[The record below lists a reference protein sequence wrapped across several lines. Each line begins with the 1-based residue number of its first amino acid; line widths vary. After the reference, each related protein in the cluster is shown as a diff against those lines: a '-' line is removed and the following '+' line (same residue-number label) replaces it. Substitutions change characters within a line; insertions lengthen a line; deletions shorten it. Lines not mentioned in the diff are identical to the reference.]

1 MLALLLP
8 MQPVKLEPTEV
19 PQPPPQLAAVP
30 ASIGGAGVA
39 RHQHLQQLPSA
50 FLAQV
55 AAMEN
60 EGVRPGAL
68 TLEAA
73 AAQQDGAL
81 ARLSAGAEGPA
92 GPAAQKKRQ
101 AAGGPQSPRAPKR
114 RAPAA
119 VGASAAGGAAAALQP
134 QPCPGPVLG
143 AQRLLG
149 MLLQVP
155 APVTVK
161 AEPGTA

>member
-1 MLALLLP
+1 M
-8 MQPVKLEPTEV
+8 
-19 PQPPPQLAAVP
+19 
-30 ASIGGAGVA
+30 
-39 RHQHLQQLPSA
+39 
-50 FLAQV
+50 

-68 TLEAA
+68 ALEAA
-73 AAQQDGAL
+73 AARQHGAL
-81 ARLSAGAEGPA
+81 ACLSAGVEWPA

-114 RAPAA
+114 HAPAA
-119 VGASAAGGAAAALQP
+119 AGASAAGAAAAALQP

-149 MLLQVP
+149 LLHQVP